1 MFSSDLSADKIYA
14 RLLYQLDDIKVFPK
28 NFFEKKN
35 ILYEYRKNNPNKTFV
50 VVNIVNTVHYKYV
63 NNVEG
68 SLQNY
73 SSYIKIADQKN
84 HSIDKFNTLISQFNI
99 DRLKDNPIKLKKI
112 KYGMKNYYIINDGIH
127 RLSIL
132 FNKKDKLLSSYYEIQ
147 NN

>member
-14 RLLYQLDDIKVFPK
+14 RLLYQLDDIKVFPE

-50 VVNIVNTVHYKYV
+50 VVNIVN
-63 NNVEG
+63 VEG

-73 SSYIKIADQKN
+73 SNYIKIADQKN